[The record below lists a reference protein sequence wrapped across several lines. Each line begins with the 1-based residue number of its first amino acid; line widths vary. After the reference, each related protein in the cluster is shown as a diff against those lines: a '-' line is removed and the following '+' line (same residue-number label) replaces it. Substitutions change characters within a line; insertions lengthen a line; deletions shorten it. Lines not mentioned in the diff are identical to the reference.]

1 MYEVLREACRC
12 EGVVTD
18 LCGAGDVPPGCDFGA
33 IADVERR
40 LRGRGA
46 VGFVRFGD
54 AAEEDAGVGG
64 ACSCDLWVVELP
76 LPCAD
81 GGFELEL
88 DFDDGGCDSF

>member
-1 MYEVLREACRC
+1 M
-12 EGVVTD
+12 
-18 LCGAGDVPPGCDFGA
+18 PPGCDFGA
-33 IADVERR
+33 MADVDRR

-54 AAEEDAGVGG
+54 AAEEDDGVDGP
-64 ACSCDLWVVELP
+64 CSCGLGVVECP

-88 DFDDGGCDSF
+88 ELDFDDEGCDSF